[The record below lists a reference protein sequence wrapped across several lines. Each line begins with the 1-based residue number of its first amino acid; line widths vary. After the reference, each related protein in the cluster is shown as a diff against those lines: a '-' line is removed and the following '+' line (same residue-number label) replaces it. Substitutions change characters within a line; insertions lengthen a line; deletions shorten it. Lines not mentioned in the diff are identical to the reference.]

1 MTTSPYSDYL
11 GLPELLGLQR
21 PRTDVPDEYLFIVT
35 HQALELWFAEALH
48 EIDQVIDAMGH
59 DRLTAARHGV
69 RRLHRIVRL
78 WLAHIDV
85 LDTMPARE
93 FAAFRPALGNASGL
107 QSGQFRELEL
117 ASGLALDGVLR
128 IARAVGSDDVNV
140 RRRAGNAS
148 LRRAFL
154 DLLDRAG
161 TTVSRLYRP
170 EAPDDEVRA
179 LAEDLVEYDM
189 LFSQWRYRHYLMVLH
204 AIGVAPGTAGSEGF
218 SYLRKTLDKWFFPE
232 LWSARSMSEKP
243 PPAAVPLVVPLD
255 GSVTADRAVL
265 GGKGWGLQQ
274 MNQLGIPVPPA
285 FTLTTRACEDYF
297 LHDRELTDEVWT
309 QVLGQLE
316 MLERRSGLRF
326 GTSPSLLV
334 SVRSGAPVSMPGM
347 MDTILNVGLTHAS
360 ADWQVEQLS
369 APLREAFPDLP
380 TLVAFDAE
388 GCRAEALAQLRSAI
402 CRIFDS
408 WHSDRARTYRQA
420 NGIPDDLGTAVTV
433 QAMVFGNRDELSGT
447 GVYMTRNPITGEA
460 APFGEWLPR
469 AQGEDLVAG
478 KRTPLPLAE
487 LGEQQPEV
495 HRQLIAIGQR
505 LERAHRNV
513 LEIEFTVESG
523 ELFLLQAR
531 NSSSSAV
538 AAVHWAVDLVHE
550 GLIDISEALSR
561 VPADWLPSTTEDAAV
576 DASATDPVATGLGVS
591 PGFATGWV
599 VDDAD
604 EAGDFADIG
613 KPVILARPTTSPHD
627 IHGFL
632 VAAAVIT
639 ERGGSTSHAAVVSRQ
654 IGLPCVVGCGD
665 GVVKKLLGKFVSVDG
680 STGAVYEGDLTTWR
694 KAAAPSPQI
703 ECLLRWRS
711 ESQPGEVLS

>member
-1 MTTSPYSDYL
+1 MTSPYGGYL
-11 GLPELLGLQR
+11 DVPALLSLQR
-21 PRTDVPDEYLFIVT
+21 PLTDVPDEYLFIVT

-48 EIDQVIDAMGH
+48 EIDQVIGAMTHGE
-59 DRLTAARHGV
+59 LTAARHGV
-69 RRLHRIVRL
+69 QRLHRIVRL
-78 WLAHIDV
+78 WLAHLDV
-85 LDTMPARE
+85 LDTMPAKE

-117 ASGLALDGVLR
+117 ASGLARDGVLR

-140 RRRAGNAS
+140 RRRAGNSS
-148 LRRAFL
+148 LRQSFL
-154 DLLDRAG
+154 DLLQRAG
-161 TTVSRLYRP
+161 ITVSKLYDP
-170 EAPDDEVRA
+170 KAPNDELRA

-189 LFSQWRYRHYLMVLH
+189 VFSQWRYRHYLMVLH

-243 PPAAVPLVVPLD
+243 PASPVAFVVPLD

-285 FTLTTRACEDYF
+285 FTLTTRACHEYF
-297 LHDRELTDEVWT
+297 RNDGTLPEEIWAEVLT
-309 QVLGQLE
+309 QLE
-316 MLERRSGLRF
+316 MLERRTGSRF
-326 GTSPSLLV
+326 GSSPSLLV

-360 ADWQVEQLS
+360 AAWQLDELS
-369 APLREAFPDLP
+369 STLRESFPDLP
-380 TLVAFDAE
+380 TLVAFDSD
-388 GCRAEALAQLRSAI
+388 GTRTEALAQLRSAI

-408 WHSDRARTYRQA
+408 WHSDRARIYRQA

-433 QAMVFGNRDELSGT
+433 QAMVFGNRDERSGT
-447 GVYMTRNPITGEA
+447 GVYVTRNPITGEA
-460 APFGEWLPR
+460 VPFGEWLPR

-478 KRTPLPLAE
+478 KRTPLPLTALSE
-487 LGEQQPEV
+487 EQPEIY
-495 HRQLIAIGQR
+495 RQLIAIGQR

-550 GLIDISEALSR
+550 GLIDIPEALSR

-576 DASATDPVATGLGVS
+576 AASSDAPVATGLGVS

-604 EAGDFADIG
+604 EAGDFADLG

-627 IHGFL
+627 VHGFL

-639 ERGGSTSHAAVVSRQ
+639 ERGGSTSHAAVVGRQ

-665 GVVKKLLGKFVSVDG
+665 GVVKKLLGKFVTVDG
-680 STGAVYEGDLTTWR
+680 SSGAVYEGDLTTRR
-694 KAAAPSPQI
+694 KTAPPSPQI

-711 ESQPGEVLS
+711 ESQPGEVLT